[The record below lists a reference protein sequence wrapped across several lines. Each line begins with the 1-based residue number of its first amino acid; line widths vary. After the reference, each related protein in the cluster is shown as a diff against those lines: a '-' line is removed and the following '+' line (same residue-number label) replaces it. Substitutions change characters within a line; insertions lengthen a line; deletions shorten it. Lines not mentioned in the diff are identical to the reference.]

1 MLTYIDKGGRE
12 ENGKVASPE
21 SISSDLKIIAAPCA
35 TNPCMNYGSC
45 SWYDETPGDF
55 HCSCQPPYDGEMC
68 EYKVNPCVW
77 PAEPGICDQM
87 IPRWYYDK
95 FAQEC
100 LPFNYT
106 GKCGESLASLYE
118 CT

>member
-1 MLTYIDKGGRE
+1 MYSVGGVSIPFYKIEIDHIVE
-12 ENGKVASPE
+12 YSLCFPLFV
-21 SISSDLKIIAAPCA
+21 APCV
-35 TNPCMNYGSC
+35 TNPCMNYGTC
-45 SWYDETPGDF
+45 TWYDETPDDF
-55 HCSCQPPYDGEMC
+55 FCSCQPPYDGEMC
-68 EYKVNPCVW
+68 EYKENPCVW

-106 GKCGESLASLYE
+106 GR
-118 CT
+118 